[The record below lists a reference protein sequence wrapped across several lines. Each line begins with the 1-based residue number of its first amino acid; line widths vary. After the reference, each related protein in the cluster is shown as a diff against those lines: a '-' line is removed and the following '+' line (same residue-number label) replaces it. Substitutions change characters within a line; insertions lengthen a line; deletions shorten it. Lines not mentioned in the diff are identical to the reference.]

1 MWIRINGT
9 MSREKCDFLFRF
21 VAPEIRENIKYDEES
36 LYSVTDQIT
45 ANKITRD
52 LIKYVPK
59 TSAAILD
66 ATACI
71 GGNTISFAETFE
83 HVYACEMNQGRAAFL
98 CENLRL
104 LGIANYSLYV
114 GDCMDFIKSTK
125 RVFDLIFLDPP
136 WGGRSYKT
144 EKSIH
149 LYLSGRNLT
158 EVIPEIAPH
167 ARYIAIKTPVNF
179 NCGYFIEETRPWL
192 EVKAVNKNLRKM
204 ILIIAEVRT
213 ATEL

>member
-1 MWIRINGT
+1 

-21 VAPEIRENIKYDEES
+21 IAPEVRENIKYDEES

-52 LIKYVPK
+52 LVKYVPK

-71 GGNTISFAETFE
+71 GGNTISFADTYE
-83 HVYACEMNQGRAAFL
+83 HVYACEMNHVRAAFL
-98 CENLRL
+98 RDNLAL
-104 LGIANYSLYV
+104 LGIRNYTLHV
-114 GDCMDFIKSTK
+114 GDCLEYIRGSGLIY
-125 RVFDLIFLDPP
+125 DLIFLDPP
-136 WGGRSYKT
+136 WGGRGYKA

-149 LYLSGRNLT
+149 LYLSGRNLAD
-158 EVIPEIAPH
+158 VIPDIAPS

-179 NCGYFIEETRPWL
+179 NCAYFIEATKNIL
-192 EVKAVNKNLRKM
+192 EIKAVNKNLRKM
-204 ILIIAEVRT
+204 ILIIGLVKN
-213 ATEL
+213 